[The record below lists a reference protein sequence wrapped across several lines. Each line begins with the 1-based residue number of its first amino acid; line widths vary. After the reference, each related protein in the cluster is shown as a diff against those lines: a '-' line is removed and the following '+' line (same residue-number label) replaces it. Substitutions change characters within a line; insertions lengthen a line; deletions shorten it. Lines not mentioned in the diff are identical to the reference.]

1 MEYNIHMKRNEILL
15 ILMED
20 NSNEKDIDNK

>member
-1 MEYNIHMKRNEILL
+1 MEYNIHMKRNEIQL
-15 ILMED
+15 ILTED